1 MLGKGSLV
9 TTGSFSVHTVTPVLI
24 GHPEVGIVILVLQ
37 GKLLFWGGGG
47 GGAKKVF
54 SDSPLPVDSVIG
66 LVNSIFNSSNG
77 EVKVFGFWLL
87 VSVFILSH
95 LYQEGTLRYIVILV
109 LRGKLLFLGEGGRKE
124 SCV

>member
-47 GGAKKVF
+47 GGQRKFCLTAHCR
-54 SDSPLPVDSVIG
+54 
-66 LVNSIFNSSNG
+66 
-77 EVKVFGFWLL
+77 W
-87 VSVFILSH
+87 IL
-95 LYQEGTLRYIVILV
+95 
-109 LRGKLLFLGEGGRKE
+109 
-124 SCV
+124 

>member
-47 GGAKKVF
+47 GAKKVL